1 MRKSTVVAAERVRTG
16 IVMIKTEARETRLW
30 TALAPS
36 FEDLRET
43 VMHVPVRG
51 DCPSILERNGG
62 DMG

>member
-1 MRKSTVVAAERVRTG
+1 MRKSTVVAAVRVRTD
-16 IVMIKTEARETRLW
+16 IVMMKTMATETRLW

-51 DCPSILERNGG
+51 DCPPILERKGG